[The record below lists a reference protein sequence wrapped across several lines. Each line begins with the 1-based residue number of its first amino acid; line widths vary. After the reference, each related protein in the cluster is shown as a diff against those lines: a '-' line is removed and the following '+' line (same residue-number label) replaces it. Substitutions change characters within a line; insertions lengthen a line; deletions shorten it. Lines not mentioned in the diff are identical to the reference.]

1 MKVRIETI
9 NKGQKMQYHILLTD
23 EKNDSERRVLHS
35 APNHWKTENGAK
47 RWAEKNGFEVK
58 GKGARKKK

>member
-9 NKGQKMQYHILLTD
+9 NKGQKTQYHILVTD
-23 EKNDSERRVLHS
+23 EKNDSERRVLHA
-35 APNHWKTENGAK
+35 APNNWKTEQGAA